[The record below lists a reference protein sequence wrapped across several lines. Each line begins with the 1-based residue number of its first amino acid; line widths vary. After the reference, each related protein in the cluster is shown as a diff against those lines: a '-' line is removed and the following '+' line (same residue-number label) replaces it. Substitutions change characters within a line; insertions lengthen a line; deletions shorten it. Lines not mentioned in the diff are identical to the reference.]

1 MPIKFLPIKF
11 EKLKYKLEAAGKAGY
26 DKAITFAEWG
36 YLGKG
41 KFQRRDFRLD
51 TLTQAAAYSQE
62 GTLFANL
69 GKHELF
75 TPITTYPPLS
85 MTELAAAAPEVL
97 I

>member
-1 MPIKFLPIKF
+1 
-11 EKLKYKLEAAGKAGY
+11 
-26 DKAITFAEWG
+26 
-36 YLGKG
+36 
-41 KFQRRDFRLD
+41 
-51 TLTQAAAYSQE
+51 LTQAAAYSQE